1 MLKFSVRYCRLKSGF
16 CRFQAAVK
24 SQKGAPLMYSS
35 AYVWAKILI
44 YLEERLTST
53 MVSASFDDAEVIE
66 LNEEHLIL
74 YSSSDFRREV
84 ISRRYAS
91 IIQDA
96 LKEIFN
102 SDAKLIV
109 FGDEELAAFKT
120 KGKATTAMDF
130 NPQFTFDNFVVG
142 PSNRFAH
149 SACIAVTNVP
159 GQVYNPLFLYGPPG
173 VGKTHL
179 LYAIANGI
187 RKGKPDANIVY
198 IKGDEFTNELI
209 DAIKNGRNIEFRNK
223 YREADLFLVDDIQFI
238 AGKEATQEEF
248 FHTFNKLYE
257 EHKQI
262 VLTSDRKPS
271 DMLTLEDRL
280 KSRFEW
286 GLTADINPPDYETR
300 MAILKNKAKQLGL
313 NLSDDVCNYIAI
325 NVTNNVRQIEGTV
338 KKILAY
344 RDLNNMPL
352 DLPNISRAIDD
363 MFKKEGSSV
372 PTPSLI
378 ISQVCKFY
386 SVDETVLRGTLKN
399 KGTTEAR
406 QMAIY
411 LIRKLTNLSLPDI
424 GKEFNRDHSTVLYAI
439 RKVEA
444 SLKAGDTHMQNNVRD
459 ITANIN
465 SCL

>member
-1 MLKFSVRYCRLKSGF
+1 
-16 CRFQAAVK
+16 
-24 SQKGAPLMYSS
+24 MYSS

-44 YLEERLTST
+44 YLEERMTST
-53 MVSASFDDAEVIE
+53 VVSSTFDDAEVIE
-66 LNEEHLIL
+66 LNDEHLIL
-74 YSSSDFRREV
+74 YSPSDFRREV
-84 ISRRYAS
+84 IRRRYAV
-91 IIQDA
+91 IIEDA
-96 LKEIFN
+96 LKETFN

-109 FGDEELAAFKT
+109 FGDDELNAYKS
-120 KGKATTAMDF
+120 KGKVTTSMDF

-187 RKGKPDANIVY
+187 RKQNPGANIVY
-198 IKGDEFTNELI
+198 IKGDQFTNELI
-209 DAIKNGRNIEFRNK
+209 DAIKNGKNIEFRNK

-238 AGKEATQEEF
+238 AGKESTQEEF

-313 NLSDDVCNYIAI
+313 QLDDDVCNYIAI

-363 MFKKEGSSV
+363 MFKKEGSAV

-439 RKVEA
+439 RKVEVA
-444 SLKAGDTHMQNNVRD
+444 LKNGDTHMQNNVRD

>member
-1 MLKFSVRYCRLKSGF
+1 
-16 CRFQAAVK
+16 
-24 SQKGAPLMYSS
+24 MYSS
-35 AYVWAKILI
+35 AYVWAKVLSHM
-44 YLEERLTST
+44 EERLGAVT
-53 MVSASFDDAEVIE
+53 VSAWFDDAEVVE
-66 LNEEHLIL
+66 LNENNLIL
-74 YSSSDFRREV
+74 YSPSDFRRE
-84 ISRRYAS
+84 IIRRRCTDY
-91 IIQDA
+91 IQDA
-96 LKEIFN
+96 LKEVFN
-102 SDAKLIV
+102 SDAKLMV
-109 FGDEELAAFKT
+109 FGDEELDAFKQ
-120 KGKATTAMDF
+120 KGKSVSSMDF

-149 SACIAVTNVP
+149 SAAIAVSKTP

-187 RKGKPDANIVY
+187 RKENPDANIVY
-198 IKGDEFTNELI
+198 IKGDQFTNELI
-209 DAIKNGRNIEFRNK
+209 AAIQNGKNIEFRSK
-223 YREADLFLVDDIQFI
+223 YREADLFLIDDVQFI
-238 AGKEATQEEF
+238 AGKESTQEEF

-262 VLTSDRKPS
+262 VMTSDRKPS

-280 KSRFEW
+280 KTRFEW
-286 GLTADINPPDYETR
+286 GLLADIQPPDYETR
-300 MAILKNKAKQLGL
+300 MAILKNKAKNLGL

-363 MFKKEGSSV
+363 MFKSEGNAL
-372 PTPSLI
+372 PTPRLI

-386 SVDETVLRGTLKN
+386 SIDEVLLRGTQKN
-399 KGTTEAR
+399 KGTAEAR
-406 QMAIY
+406 QIAMY

-424 GKEFNRDHSTVLYAI
+424 GKEFARDHSTVLYAI
-439 RKVEA
+439 RKVEVA
-444 SLKAGDTHMQNNVRD
+444 LKNGDTTMQNNIRD

>member
-1 MLKFSVRYCRLKSGF
+1 
-16 CRFQAAVK
+16 
-24 SQKGAPLMYSS
+24 MYSS
-35 AYVWAKILI
+35 AYVWAKVLSHM
-44 YLEERLTST
+44 EERLGAVT
-53 MVSASFDDAEVIE
+53 VSAWFDDAEVVE
-66 LNEEHLIL
+66 LNENNLIL
-74 YSSSDFRREV
+74 YSPSDFRRE
-84 ISRRYAS
+84 IIRRRCTDY
-91 IIQDA
+91 IQDA
-96 LKEIFN
+96 LKEVFN
-102 SDAKLIV
+102 SDAKLMV
-109 FGDEELAAFKT
+109 FGDEELDAFKQ
-120 KGKATTAMDF
+120 KGKSVSSMDF

-149 SACIAVTNVP
+149 SAAIAVSKTP

-187 RKGKPDANIVY
+187 RKENPNANIVY
-198 IKGDEFTNELI
+198 IKGDQFTNELI
-209 DAIKNGRNIEFRNK
+209 AAIQNGKNIEFRSK
-223 YREADLFLVDDIQFI
+223 YREADLFLIDDVQFI
-238 AGKEATQEEF
+238 AGKESTQEEF

-262 VLTSDRKPS
+262 VMTSDRKPS

-280 KSRFEW
+280 KTRFEW
-286 GLTADINPPDYETR
+286 GLLADIQPPDYETR
-300 MAILKNKAKQLGL
+300 MAILKNKAKNLGL
-313 NLSDDVCNYIAI
+313 NLSNDVCNYIAI

-363 MFKKEGSSV
+363 MFKSEGNAL

-386 SVDETVLRGTLKN
+386 SIDEVLLRGTQKN
-399 KGTTEAR
+399 KGTAEAR
-406 QMAIY
+406 QIAMY

-424 GKEFNRDHSTVLYAI
+424 GKEFARDHSTVLYAI
-439 RKVEA
+439 RKVEVA
-444 SLKAGDTHMQNNVRD
+444 LKNGDTTMQNNIRD

>member
-1 MLKFSVRYCRLKSGF
+1 
-16 CRFQAAVK
+16 
-24 SQKGAPLMYSS
+24 MYSS
-35 AYVWAKILI
+35 AYVWAKVLS
-44 YLEERLTST
+44 YLEDRLTAVT
-53 MVSASFDDAEVIE
+53 VSAWFDDAEVVE
-66 LNEEHLIL
+66 LNEDNLIL
-74 YSSSDFRREV
+74 YSPSDFRRE
-84 ISRRYAS
+84 IIRRRCTD
-91 IIQDA
+91 IIHDA

-102 SDAKLIV
+102 SDARLLV
-109 FGDEELAAFKT
+109 FGDEELNARKS
-120 KGKATTAMDF
+120 KGKTSTSMDF

-142 PSNRFAH
+142 PSNRMAH
-149 SACIAVTNVP
+149 SAAIAVSKTP

-187 RKGKPDANIVY
+187 RKNSPNANIVY
-198 IKGDEFTNELI
+198 IKGDQFTNELI
-209 DAIKNGRNIEFRNK
+209 DAIKNGKNVEFRSK
-223 YREADLFLVDDIQFI
+223 YREADLFLIDDIQFI
-238 AGKEATQEEF
+238 AGKESTQEEF
-248 FHTFNKLYE
+248 FHTFNTLYE
-257 EHKQI
+257 ENKQI
-262 VLTSDRKPS
+262 VMTSDRKPG
-271 DMLTLEDRL
+271 DMPTLEDRL
-280 KSRFEW
+280 RTRFEW
-286 GLTADINPPDYETR
+286 GLIMDIQPPDYETR
-300 MAILKNKAKQLGL
+300 MAILKNKAVQLGL

-363 MFKKEGSSV
+363 MFKSEGNAL

-386 SVDETVLRGTLKN
+386 SVDEEKLRGTLKN
-399 KGTTEAR
+399 KGTSEAR
-406 QMAIY
+406 QVAMY

-424 GKEFNRDHSTVLYAI
+424 GKEFAKDHSTVLYAI
-439 RKVEA
+439 RKVEVA
-444 SLKAGDTHMQNNVRD
+444 LKNGDENLQNNIRD

>member
-1 MLKFSVRYCRLKSGF
+1 
-16 CRFQAAVK
+16 
-24 SQKGAPLMYSS
+24 MYSS
-35 AYVWAKILI
+35 DYVWAKVLS
-44 YLEERLTST
+44 YLEERLSAIT
-53 MVSASFDDAEVIE
+53 VSAWFDDAQVVE

-74 YSSSDFRREV
+74 YSPSDFRRE
-84 ISRRYAS
+84 IIRRRCADY
-91 IIQDA
+91 IQDG

-109 FGDEELAAFKT
+109 FGDEELDSYRA
-120 KGKATTAMDF
+120 KGKPTTSMDF
-130 NPQFTFDNFVVG
+130 NPQFSFDNFVVG

-149 SACIAVTNVP
+149 SAAIAVSNTP
-159 GQVYNPLFLYGPPG
+159 GQVYNPLFIYGPPG

-187 RKGKPDANIVY
+187 RKTRPDANIVY

-209 DAIKNGRNIEFRNK
+209 SAIQSGKNIEFRSK
-223 YREADLFLVDDIQFI
+223 YREADLFLIDDVQFI
-238 AGKEATQEEF
+238 AGKESTQEEF

-262 VLTSDRKPS
+262 VMTSDRKPS

-280 KSRFEW
+280 RTRFEW
-286 GLTADINPPDYETR
+286 GLLADIQPPDYETR
-300 MAILKNKAKQLGL
+300 MAILRNKAESLGL
-313 NLSDDVCNYIAI
+313 DLSDDVCNYIAI
-325 NVTNNVRQIEGTV
+325 NITNNVRQIEGTV

-352 DLPNISRAIDD
+352 DLNNISRAIDD
-363 MFKKEGSSV
+363 MFKSESSSL

-386 SVDETVLRGTLKN
+386 NVDEVVLRGTN
-399 KGTTEAR
+399 KSKGVAEAR
-406 QMAIY
+406 QVAMY

-424 GKEFNRDHSTVLYAI
+424 GREFARDHSTALYAI
-439 RKVEA
+439 RKVEMA
-444 SLKAGDTHMQNNVRD
+444 LKKGDTNLQNNIRD

>member
-1 MLKFSVRYCRLKSGF
+1 
-16 CRFQAAVK
+16 
-24 SQKGAPLMYSS
+24 MYSS

-91 IIQDA
+91 IIEDA

-109 FGDEELAAFKT
+109 FGDEELAAFKS
-120 KGKATTAMDF
+120 KGKSTTSMDF

-187 RKGKPDANIVY
+187 RKQNPDANIVY
-198 IKGDEFTNELI
+198 IKGDQFTNELI
-209 DAIKNGRNIEFRNK
+209 DAIKNGKNIEFRNK

-238 AGKEATQEEF
+238 AGKESTQEEF

-313 NLSDDVCNYIAI
+313 QLDDDVCNYIAI

-363 MFKKEGSSV
+363 MFKKEGSAV

-444 SLKAGDTHMQNNVRD
+444 SLKAGDTNMQNNVRD

>member
-1 MLKFSVRYCRLKSGF
+1 
-16 CRFQAAVK
+16 
-24 SQKGAPLMYSS
+24 MYSS
-35 AYVWAKILI
+35 AYVWAKVLSHM
-44 YLEERLTST
+44 EERLGAVT
-53 MVSASFDDAEVIE
+53 VSAWFDDAEVVE
-66 LNEEHLIL
+66 LNENNLIL
-74 YSSSDFRREV
+74 YSPSDFRRE
-84 ISRRYAS
+84 IIRRRCTDY
-91 IIQDA
+91 IQDA
-96 LKEIFN
+96 LKEVFN
-102 SDAKLIV
+102 SDAKLMV
-109 FGDEELAAFKT
+109 FGDEELDAFKQ
-120 KGKATTAMDF
+120 KGKSVSSMDF

-149 SACIAVTNVP
+149 SAAIAVSKTP

-187 RKGKPDANIVY
+187 RKENPNANIVY
-198 IKGDEFTNELI
+198 IKGDQFTNELI
-209 DAIKNGRNIEFRNK
+209 AAIQNGKNIEFRSK
-223 YREADLFLVDDIQFI
+223 YREADLFLIDDVQFI
-238 AGKEATQEEF
+238 AGKDSTQEEF

-262 VLTSDRKPS
+262 VMTSDRKPS

-280 KSRFEW
+280 KTRFEW
-286 GLTADINPPDYETR
+286 GLLADIQPPDYETR
-300 MAILKNKAKQLGL
+300 MAILKNKAKNLGL

-363 MFKKEGSSV
+363 MFKSEGNAL

-386 SVDETVLRGTLKN
+386 SIDEVLLRGTQKN
-399 KGTTEAR
+399 KGTAEAR
-406 QMAIY
+406 QIAMY

-424 GKEFNRDHSTVLYAI
+424 GKEFARDHSTVLYAI
-439 RKVEA
+439 RKVEVA
-444 SLKAGDTHMQNNVRD
+444 LKNGDTTMQNNIRD

>member
-1 MLKFSVRYCRLKSGF
+1 
-16 CRFQAAVK
+16 
-24 SQKGAPLMYSS
+24 MYAS
-35 AYVWAKILI
+35 AYVWAKVLMHM
-44 YLEERLTST
+44 EERLGAVT
-53 MVSASFDDAEVIE
+53 VSAWFDDAEVVE
-66 LNEEHLIL
+66 LNEERLIL
-74 YSSSDFRREV
+74 YSPSDFRRE
-84 ISRRYAS
+84 IIRRRCTDY
-91 IIQDA
+91 IHDA

-102 SDAKLIV
+102 SDAKLVV
-109 FGDEELAAFKT
+109 FGDEELAAFKQR
-120 KGKATTAMDF
+120 GKSSSSMDF

-149 SACIAVTNVP
+149 SAAIAVSKTP
-159 GQVYNPLFLYGPPG
+159 GQVYNPLFIYGPPG

-187 RKGKPDANIVY
+187 RKDNPNANIVY
-198 IKGDEFTNELI
+198 IKGDQFTNELI
-209 DAIKNGRNIEFRNK
+209 AAIQNGKNIEFRSK
-223 YREADLFLVDDIQFI
+223 YREADLFLIDDVQFI
-238 AGKEATQEEF
+238 AGKESTQEEF

-262 VLTSDRKPS
+262 VMTSDRKPS

-280 KSRFEW
+280 KTRFEW
-286 GLTADINPPDYETR
+286 GLLADVQPPDYETR
-300 MAILKNKAKQLGL
+300 MAILRNKAKSLGL

-363 MFKKEGSSV
+363 MFKAEGNAL

-386 SVDETVLRGTLKN
+386 SIDEVVLRGTQKN
-399 KGTTEAR
+399 KGTAEAR
-406 QMAIY
+406 QVAMY
-411 LIRKLTNLSLPDI
+411 LIRKLTTLSLPDI
-424 GKEFNRDHSTVLYAI
+424 GKEFARDHSTVLYAI
-439 RKVEA
+439 RKVEVA
-444 SLKAGDTHMQNNVRD
+444 LKNGDTNTQNNIRD

>member
-1 MLKFSVRYCRLKSGF
+1 
-16 CRFQAAVK
+16 
-24 SQKGAPLMYSS
+24 MYSS
-35 AYVWAKILI
+35 AYVWAKVLNHM
-44 YLEERLTST
+44 EERLGSVT
-53 MVSASFDDAEVIE
+53 VSAWFDDAEVVE

-74 YSSSDFRREV
+74 YSASDFRRDV
-84 ISRRYAS
+84 IRQRCRDH
-91 IIQDA
+91 IQDA

-102 SDAKLIV
+102 SDAKLMV
-109 FGDEELAAFKT
+109 FGDEELNAYKS
-120 KGKATTAMDF
+120 KGRNNTSMDF
-130 NPQFTFDNFVVG
+130 NPQFNFDNFVVG

-149 SACIAVTNVP
+149 GAAIAVSKTP

-187 RKGKPDANIVY
+187 RKQNPNANIVY
-198 IKGDEFTNELI
+198 IKGDQFTNELI
-209 DAIKNGRNIEFRNK
+209 AAIQSGKNVEFRNK
-223 YREADLFLVDDIQFI
+223 YREADLFLIDDIQFI
-238 AGKEATQEEF
+238 AGKESTQEEF

-262 VLTSDRKPS
+262 VMTSDRKPS

-280 KSRFEW
+280 KTRFEW
-286 GLTADINPPDYETR
+286 GLLADIQPPDYETR
-300 MAILKNKAKQLGL
+300 MAILKNKAHSLGL
-313 NLSDDVCNYIAI
+313 DLSDDVCNYIAI

-344 RDLNNMPL
+344 RDLNDMPL

-363 MFKKEGSSV
+363 MFKVEGNAL

-386 SVDETVLRGTLKN
+386 SVDEAVLRGSQKS
-399 KGTTEAR
+399 KGIAEAR
-406 QMAIY
+406 QMSMY

-424 GKEFNRDHSTVLYAI
+424 GKEFGKDHSTVLYNI
-439 RKVEA
+439 RKIEMA
-444 SLKAGDTHMQNNVRD
+444 LKKGDSTLQNNIRD

>member
-1 MLKFSVRYCRLKSGF
+1 
-16 CRFQAAVK
+16 
-24 SQKGAPLMYSS
+24 MYSS
-35 AYVWAKILI
+35 AYVWAKVLSHM
-44 YLEERLTST
+44 EERLGAVT
-53 MVSASFDDAEVIE
+53 VSAWFDDAEVVE
-66 LNEEHLIL
+66 LNENNLIL
-74 YSSSDFRREV
+74 YSPSDFRRE
-84 ISRRYAS
+84 IIRRRCTDY
-91 IIQDA
+91 IQDA
-96 LKEIFN
+96 LKEVFN
-102 SDAKLIV
+102 SDAKLMV
-109 FGDEELAAFKT
+109 FGDEELDAFKQ
-120 KGKATTAMDF
+120 KGKSVSSMDF

-149 SACIAVTNVP
+149 SAAIAVSKTP

-187 RKGKPDANIVY
+187 RKENPDANIVY
-198 IKGDEFTNELI
+198 IKGDQFTNELI
-209 DAIKNGRNIEFRNK
+209 AAIQNGKNIEYRSK
-223 YREADLFLVDDIQFI
+223 YREADLFLIDDVQFI
-238 AGKEATQEEF
+238 AGKESTQEEF

-262 VLTSDRKPS
+262 VMTSDRKPS

-280 KSRFEW
+280 KTRFEW
-286 GLTADINPPDYETR
+286 GLLADIQPPDYETR
-300 MAILKNKAKQLGL
+300 MAILKNKAKNLGL

-363 MFKKEGSSV
+363 MFKSEGNAL

-386 SVDETVLRGTLKN
+386 SIDEVLLRGTQKN
-399 KGTTEAR
+399 KGTAEAR
-406 QMAIY
+406 QIAMY

-424 GKEFNRDHSTVLYAI
+424 GKEFARDHSTVLYAI
-439 RKVEA
+439 RKVEVA
-444 SLKAGDTHMQNNVRD
+444 LKNGDTTMQNNIRD

>member
-1 MLKFSVRYCRLKSGF
+1 
-16 CRFQAAVK
+16 
-24 SQKGAPLMYSS
+24 MYSS
-35 AYVWAKILI
+35 AYVWAKVLSHM
-44 YLEERLTST
+44 EERLGAVT
-53 MVSASFDDAEVIE
+53 VSAWFDDAEVVE
-66 LNEEHLIL
+66 LNENNLIL
-74 YSSSDFRREV
+74 YSPSDFRRE
-84 ISRRYAS
+84 IIRRRCTDY
-91 IIQDA
+91 IQDA
-96 LKEIFN
+96 LKEVFN
-102 SDAKLIV
+102 SDAKLMV
-109 FGDEELAAFKT
+109 FGDEELDTFKQ
-120 KGKATTAMDF
+120 KGKSVSSMDF

-149 SACIAVTNVP
+149 SAAIAVSKTP

-187 RKGKPDANIVY
+187 RKENPNANIVY
-198 IKGDEFTNELI
+198 IKGDQFTNELI
-209 DAIKNGRNIEFRNK
+209 AAIQNGKNIEFRSK
-223 YREADLFLVDDIQFI
+223 YREADLFLIDDVQFI
-238 AGKEATQEEF
+238 AGKESTQEEF

-262 VLTSDRKPS
+262 VMTSDRKPS

-280 KSRFEW
+280 KTRFEW
-286 GLTADINPPDYETR
+286 GLLADIQPPDYETR
-300 MAILKNKAKQLGL
+300 MAILKNKAKNLGL

-363 MFKKEGSSV
+363 MFKSEGNAL

-386 SVDETVLRGTLKN
+386 SIDEVLLRGTQKN
-399 KGTTEAR
+399 KGTAEAR
-406 QMAIY
+406 QIAMY

-424 GKEFNRDHSTVLYAI
+424 GKEFARDHSTVLYAI
-439 RKVEA
+439 RKVEVA
-444 SLKAGDTHMQNNVRD
+444 LKNEDTTMQNNIRD

>member
-1 MLKFSVRYCRLKSGF
+1 
-16 CRFQAAVK
+16 
-24 SQKGAPLMYSS
+24 MYAS
-35 AYVWAKILI
+35 AYVWAKII
-44 YLEERLTST
+44 NYLEERLSAVT
-53 MVSASFDDAEVIE
+53 VSAWFDDAEVVE

-74 YSSSDFRREV
+74 FSSSDFRRE
-84 ISRRYAS
+84 IIRRRCTDY
-91 IIQDA
+91 IQDA

-109 FGDEELAAFKT
+109 FGDEELAAYQSKSNQNT
-120 KGKATTAMDF
+120 SMDF
-130 NPQFTFDNFVVG
+130 NPQFSFDNFVVG

-149 SACIAVTNVP
+149 GAAIAVSNNP
-159 GQVYNPLFLYGPPG
+159 GQVYNPLFIYGPAG

-187 RKGKPDANIVY
+187 RKQKANANIVY
-198 IKGDEFTNELI
+198 IKGDQFTNELI
-209 DAIKNGRNIEFRNK
+209 AAIQNGKNIEFRNK
-223 YREADLFLVDDIQFI
+223 YREADLFLIDDIQFI
-238 AGKEATQEEF
+238 AGKESTQEEF

-262 VLTSDRKPS
+262 VMTSDRKPS

-280 KSRFEW
+280 KTRFGW
-286 GLTADINPPDYETR
+286 GLLSDIQPPDYESR
-300 MAILKNKAKQLGL
+300 MAIIKKKAASLGL
-313 NLSDDVCNYIAI
+313 ELPDDVCNYIAV

-344 RDLNNMPL
+344 RDLNGMELTL
-352 DLPNISRAIDD
+352 DNVTRVITD
-363 MFKKEGSSV
+363 MFKSEGNTL

-386 SVDETVLRGTLKN
+386 SIDESVLRGTLKN

-406 QMAIY
+406 QIAIY

-424 GKEFNRDHSTVLYAI
+424 GKEFGRDHSTILYGI
-439 RKVEA
+439 RKVEVA
-444 SLKAGDTHMQNNVRD
+444 LKDNDTALQNNIRD

>member
-1 MLKFSVRYCRLKSGF
+1 
-16 CRFQAAVK
+16 
-24 SQKGAPLMYSS
+24 MYSS
-35 AYVWAKILI
+35 AYVWAKVLS
-44 YLEERLTST
+44 YLEDRLTAVT
-53 MVSASFDDAEVIE
+53 VSAWFDDAEVVE

-74 YSSSDFRREV
+74 YSPSDFRRE
-84 ISRRYAS
+84 IIRRRCTDH
-91 IIQDA
+91 IQDA
-96 LKEIFN
+96 LKDIFN
-102 SDAKLIV
+102 SDAKLLV
-109 FGDEELAAFKT
+109 FGDEELNSRKS
-120 KGKATTAMDF
+120 KGKSTTSMDF

-149 SACIAVTNVP
+149 SAAIAVSKTP
-159 GQVYNPLFLYGPPG
+159 GQVYNPLFIYGPPG

-187 RKGKPDANIVY
+187 RKINPTANIVY
-198 IKGDEFTNELI
+198 IKGDQFTNELI
-209 DAIKNGRNIEFRNK
+209 DAIKNGKNVEFRSK
-223 YREADLFLVDDIQFI
+223 YREADLFLIDDVQFI
-238 AGKEATQEEF
+238 AGKESTQEEF

-262 VLTSDRKPS
+262 VMTSDRKPS

-280 KSRFEW
+280 KTRFEW
-286 GLTADINPPDYETR
+286 GLLADIQPPDYETR
-300 MAILKNKAKQLGL
+300 MAIIKKKAASLGL
-313 NLSDDVCNYIAI
+313 ELPDDVCNYIAV

-344 RDLNNMPL
+344 RDLNGMELTLENVTRV
-352 DLPNISRAIDD
+352 ITD
-363 MFKKEGSSV
+363 MFKSEGNTL

-386 SVDETVLRGTLKN
+386 SIDESVLRGTLKN

-406 QMAIY
+406 QIAIY

-424 GKEFNRDHSTVLYAI
+424 GKEFGRDHSTILYGI
-439 RKVEA
+439 RKVEVA
-444 SLKAGDTHMQNNVRD
+444 LKGNDTALQNNIRD

>member
-1 MLKFSVRYCRLKSGF
+1 
-16 CRFQAAVK
+16 
-24 SQKGAPLMYSS
+24 MYSS
-35 AYVWAKILI
+35 AYVWAKVLSHM
-44 YLEERLTST
+44 EERLGAVT
-53 MVSASFDDAEVIE
+53 VSAWFDDAEVVE
-66 LNEEHLIL
+66 LNESNLIL
-74 YSSSDFRREV
+74 YSPSDFRRE
-84 ISRRYAS
+84 IIRRRCTDY
-91 IIQDA
+91 IHDA
-96 LKEIFN
+96 LKEVFN
-102 SDAKLIV
+102 SDAKLLV
-109 FGDEELAAFKT
+109 FGDEELNARKQ
-120 KGKATTAMDF
+120 KGKSPSSMDF

-149 SACIAVTNVP
+149 SAAIAVSKTP
-159 GQVYNPLFLYGPPG
+159 GQVYNPLFIYGPPG

-187 RKGKPDANIVY
+187 RKENPNANIVY
-198 IKGDEFTNELI
+198 IKGDQFTNELI
-209 DAIKNGRNIEFRNK
+209 DAIKNGKNIEFRSK

-238 AGKEATQEEF
+238 AGKESTQEEF

-262 VLTSDRKPS
+262 VLTSDRKPD
-271 DMLTLEDRL
+271 DMLTLEERL
-280 KSRFEW
+280 RSRFLW
-286 GLTADINPPDYETR
+286 GLIADINPPDYETR
-300 MAILKNKAKQLGL
+300 MAIIQNKAKQLGL
-313 NLSDDVCNYIAI
+313 TLTDDVCNYIAI
-325 NVTNNVRQIEGTV
+325 NITSNVRQIEGTV

-363 MFKKEGSSV
+363 MFKSEGNAL

-386 SVDETVLRGTLKN
+386 NVDESVLRSTQKN
-399 KGTTEAR
+399 KGVAEAR
-406 QMAIY
+406 QVAQY

-424 GKEFNRDHSTVLYAI
+424 GKEFARDHSTVLYAI
-439 RKVEA
+439 RKVEVA
-444 SLKAGDTHMQNNVRD
+444 LKNGDNNMQNNIRD